1 MGITEKISGAI
12 ASYSLTTGNKTTASA
27 RYSSTKVVL
36 VLVMVL
42 WGGSFIASKV
52 GLDTLYPV
60 EMATLRFA
68 IATPVLLLITILLNG
83 VKSLRVKG
91 KDLPVLI
98 VMAMTGVTLQYIV
111 QFVAMTYTSVT
122 NTALLI
128 NMGTFFV
135 IIPSVL
141 LLKVKFTADNTLG
154 VIIAFAGAVL
164 VATNGNIALSVNLIG
179 DGLVLICAI
188 FWATYVLTGNK
199 LAGKYSV
206 LTQLNYI
213 FIIGFLGLLP
223 FYFLTP
229 HHDIASLGTVS
240 WASLL
245 YLAIIGDPG
254 NTIDSQLWGTV
265 YSKFYEPLPTD
276 TSAAVHVWTA
286 EAACVMGDMKAF
298 NQITASK
305 MLDPEHANMDML
317 RIAGDDED
325 AKRQVV
331 DLAES
336 FGWKV
341 RDLGPLSKARALE
354 HGVVRSTA

>member
-1 MGITEKISGAI
+1 MGITEKLSGAI
-12 ASYSLTTGNKTTASA
+12 PSISLTAGSKSAASA

-42 WGGSFIASKV
+42 WGGSFVASKV
-52 GLDTLYPV
+52 GLDSLYPV
-60 EMATLRFA
+60 ELATLRFA
-68 IATPVLLLITILLNG
+68 IATPILLLITVLLNG

-111 QFVAMTYTSVT
+111 QFIAMTYTSVT

-141 LLKVKFTADNTLG
+141 LLKVKFTADNMLG
-154 VIIAFAGAVL
+154 IIIAFAGAVL

-179 DGLVLICAI
+179 DGLILVCAM
-188 FWATYVLTGNK
+188 FWAAYILIGNK

-229 HHDIASLGTVS
+229 HHDIASLGAVS

-245 YLAIIGDPG
+245 YLAIICSVVAYFFFNDAIIKIGP
-254 NTIDSQLWGTV
+254 SQTAI
-265 YSKFYEPLPTD
+265 YQYFEPMFAIIFAIVLLHEDFTLYIGIG
-276 TSAAVHVWTA
+276 AVL
-286 EAACVMGDMKAF
+286 
-298 NQITASK
+298 I
-305 MLDPEHANMDML
+305 
-317 RIAGDDED
+317 IAGIAMADNHLKFLGYFF
-325 AKRQVV
+325 KRDTQ
-331 DLAES
+331 
-336 FGWKV
+336 
-341 RDLGPLSKARALE
+341 GPASGPR
-354 HGVVRSTA
+354 